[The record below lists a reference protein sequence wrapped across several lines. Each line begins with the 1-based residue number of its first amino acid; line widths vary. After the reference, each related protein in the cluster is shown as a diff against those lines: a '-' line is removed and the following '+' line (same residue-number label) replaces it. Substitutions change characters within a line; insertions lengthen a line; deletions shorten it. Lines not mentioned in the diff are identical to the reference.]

1 MSLPLGGIKPCI
13 DFTLPE
19 PTVLPCFQLIIFY
32 LITLSISYTILK
44 NESRISIISSNQLR
58 VILAIIHAIIP
69 QLIVS
74 TNVVANLFFAAMP
87 WFFVAYGA
95 TMPLERITLQEA
107 YVTFMAIVIDQ
118 ERQQRQISAEGKT
131 SDNNSGAKSENRW
144 HGCIKIIRG
153 TIKWIFL
160 FRCIEPFLPENNAY
174 ILSLPWFHWKSMTLT
189 MLYGIEGYCF
199 LGIIDIGMGIEEFA
213 LGIPLI
219 DLFNSPILASSPR
232 DFWRHIPISRRW
244 NRAVR
249 NLLHHIIFVRSI
261 KEDFTNKD
269 TKLTKTKTENKKEQ
283 RISSFFLTKNIM
295 GFLAFF
301 VSGVF
306 HELIITSMFRKMT
319 LENLAF
325 FTLQGIA
332 VWIQLTIRDW
342 ATWSKQYPHGLTR
355 VVCVLCHLM
364 FLSVTGRLF
373 LAPYLR
379 YPGSTPKDLYDNYAF
394 HV

>member
-1 MSLPLGGIKPCI
+1 MSLPLGGTKPWI

-19 PTVLPCFQLIIFY
+19 PKVLPCFQLIIFY

-44 NESRISIISSNQLR
+44 KESRISIISSNQLR

-95 TMPLERITLQEA
+95 TMPLENITLQEA

-118 ERQQRQISAEGKT
+118 ERQQRQIRT
-131 SDNNSGAKSENRW
+131 SDNNGTTKSENRW

-153 TIKWIFL
+153 TIKWGFL

-174 ILSLPWFHWKSMTLT
+174 ILSLPWFHWKSMILT
-189 MLYGIEGYCF
+189 MLYGIKGYCF
-199 LGIIDIGMGIEEFA
+199 LGIIDIGMGIEEFV

-232 DFWRHIPISRRW
+232 DFWSRRW

-261 KEDFTNKD
+261 KEDITNKD
-269 TKLTKTKTENKKEQ
+269 TKLTKKKAEDKKE
-283 RISSFFLTKNIM
+283 RRTSFFFSTKNVM

-306 HELIITSMFRKMT
+306 HELIITSMLRKMT

-325 FTLQGIA
+325 FTLHGIA
-332 VWIQLTIRDW
+332 VWIQLSIRDW

-355 VVCVLCHLM
+355 VLCVLCHLM

-379 YPGSTPKDLYDNYAF
+379 YPGSTPKDLYDNYAL
-394 HV
+394 HI